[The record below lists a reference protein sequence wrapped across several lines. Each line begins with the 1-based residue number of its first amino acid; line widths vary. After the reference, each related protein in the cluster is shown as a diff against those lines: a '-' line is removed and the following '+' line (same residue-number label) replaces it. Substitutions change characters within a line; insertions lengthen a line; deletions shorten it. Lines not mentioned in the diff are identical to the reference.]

1 MVDNEEEDY
10 YKLILV
16 NTSFKKKNK
25 YYGSRGDRNKN
36 LSFEGYINKIR
47 PYLYDMINDQTNRRN
62 QSMVWKIQI
71 SIRVNFISSLDTHYL
86 YTKC

>member
-1 MVDNEEEDY
+1 
-10 YKLILV
+10 
-16 NTSFKKKNK
+16 
-25 YYGSRGDRNKN
+25 
-36 LSFEGYINKIR
+36 
-47 PYLYDMINDQTNRRN
+47 MINDQTNRRN